1 MKQKSITILLLL
13 FFILLQIPVFSQ
25 SKNSTSAVNYSVEK
39 KTEDLLAAMTLEEK
53 IGQMTQICFSTI
65 TLDGT
70 KNLDLNVD
78 LVRKAIL
85 EYHVGSFLSGTGSKE
100 KWIKF
105 ITDVQRI
112 AIEETRLSIPLLIGI
127 DHIHGAN
134 YVDNATYFPHN
145 LTLSCSFDT
154 SVISNAALVTAIET
168 APLGLIWNFAPV
180 LDVGMNP
187 YWPRLYETF
196 GEDPIVCAKM
206 GKAFINRYQNC
217 NSIQPVK
224 LSACAKHFIGYSNPK
239 SGWDRTP
246 AEISRQKLYEDYV
259 PPFRYAIDNGVKSVM
274 INSGEVNGIPAHRSK
289 FLLDTVLR
297 QKLGFTGVVI
307 TDIKD
312 VLKIVEMHAGAHNE
326 KEATLAA
333 INAGIDMNMVC
344 NTYNFCQIMKE
355 LVAEGKIPEKRI
367 DASVR
372 RILRM
377 KYELGLFKNPYP
389 IPEKASHTG
398 SEKHL
403 KAAQHAAEN
412 SIVLLKNNGVLPLTS
427 KQQKIAVTGFAA
439 NSKKMLNGAWTL
451 EWLGAEEERHPK
463 NMQTLYS
470 AMKNEFPDKTIKW
483 VKTPD
488 ADNKN
493 ALIDFTKQLAQYD
506 AIVLTVGE
514 KPYSEFKGNINDLN
528 LCPKQQKIA
537 HAAMQCEKPL
547 IVILI
552 EGRPRL
558 INNIVNQSDAVLF
571 AGYPGVR
578 GAEALVNILSGTVNP
593 SGRLSFTYPKYPAH
607 CVPYYHKHSDKYHPL
622 FPFGYGLSYTNFTYS
637 NLTLSDT
644 VLLSADKTI
653 IASVNVKN
661 TGKNDG
667 KETILWYISDKVG
680 KITRPV
686 KQLKHFEKITLKAG
700 EEKTVFFRINPMETL
715 SYPDQNGIP
724 VIEKGGFTIQVEN
737 LQKSFNFK

>member
-1 MKQKSITILLLL
+1 MKQKSITIFLLL
-13 FFILLQIPVFSQ
+13 FFILLQISVFPQ
-25 SKNSTSAVNYSVEK
+25 SKSSSSALNYSLEK
-39 KTEDLLAAMTLEEK
+39 KTEDLLSAMTLDEK

-112 AIEETRLSIPLLIGI
+112 AIEETRLGIPLLIGI

-154 SVISNAALVTAIET
+154 SVISNAASVTAIET

-180 LDVGMNP
+180 LDVGVNP

-196 GEDPIVCAKM
+196 GEDPLVCAKM
-206 GKAFINRYQNC
+206 GKEFINQYQNC
-217 NSIQPVK
+217 KSIQPVK
-224 LSACAKHFIGYSNPK
+224 LSACAKHFIGYSDPK

-246 AEISRQKLYEDYV
+246 AEISRQKLYETFI

-297 QKLGFTGVVI
+297 QKLGFEGVVL

-333 INAGIDMNMVC
+333 IEAGIDMNMVC

-372 RILRM
+372 RILLL
-377 KYELGLFKNPYP
+377 KHELGLFENPYP
-389 IPEKASHTG
+389 IPEKASQIG
-398 SEKHL
+398 SENHL

-412 SIVLLKNNGVLPLTS
+412 SIVLLKNNGILPLTNKHS
-427 KQQKIAVTGFAA
+427 KIAVTGFAA

-451 EWLGAEEERHPK
+451 EWLGAEEDRHPQ

-470 AMKNEFPDKTIKW
+470 AMKNKFTGKSVNWI
-483 VKTPD
+483 KTPD
-488 ADNKN
+488 SENKTVLADY
-493 ALIDFTKQLAQYD
+493 TRELAQYD

-528 LCPKQQKIA
+528 LCQRQQNIA
-537 HAAMQCEKPL
+537 QAALNSGKPV

-558 INNIVNQSDAVLF
+558 INTIENRCNAILF
-571 AGYPGVR
+571 AGYPGIR
-578 GAEALVNILSGTVNP
+578 GAQALANILSGDVNP
-593 SGRLSFTYPKYPAH
+593 SGKLSFTYPKHPAH
-607 CVPYYHKHSDKYHPL
+607 CIPYYHKHSDKYYPL
-622 FPFGYGLSYTNFTYS
+622 FPFGYGLSYTSFTYS
-637 NLTLSDT
+637 DLTLSDT
-644 VLLSADKTI
+644 ILLSENKTI
-653 IASVNVKN
+653 VASVKVKN
-661 TGKNDG
+661 TGKTSG
-667 KETILWYISDKVG
+667 KETILWYVSDEIG

-686 KQLKHFEKITLKAG
+686 KQLEHFEKIALEAG
-700 EEKTVFFRINPMETL
+700 EEKKVFFKIKPAETL
-715 SYPDQNGIP
+715 SYPDQNGSHI
-724 VIEKGGFTIQVEN
+724 VEKGVFTIQVDN
-737 LQKSFNFK
+737 LLKRFVLK